1 VDQVGGGAEDLAA
14 GGHGGRG
21 GGQGECSW
29 KKLDLHRIGRFQVFR
44 TPVKPFACSI
54 IIHPT

>member
-44 TPVKPFACSI
+44 TPVSQLRVLS
-54 IIHPT
+54 